1 MQEKTKSWKIF
12 LIIALVSFSFANF
25 QIGIFRELRY
35 HVLPVPPTVYF
46 ALSLT
51 YMGIGVILSKICT
64 FRYALIL
71 SPLLVFVSCFVI
83 IYSNFNLHHLA
94 GSGEGGGWITASLL
108 SSPLYGVPSFMYGM
122 LIASLLQRAKKEGTL
137 TFAYAIDL
145 ISLGISEI
153 LASFLVLI
161 SNPLVMVALSILMLS
176 LAMIIASAK
185 NKFSLIYGVLA
196 AFLIT
201 GVIDDSNVENSDI
214 SIWSPYR
221 KIDVRYDE
229 KSVYLFSD
237 SVLWSHFSRDDVE
250 NSYDDIRV
258 IPYLISHKVN
268 QIPRKILIIGSGIGI
283 DVYIA
288 RDIFPL
294 SEIISVE
301 IDPGFIEVG
310 RAIPWLWERYR
321 TSHIFIGNGAYFLKN
336 SREKFDIIFFSF
348 VDPGARIS
356 LLGFPDEEPL
366 YTVENLRNAFEKLS
380 SHGMILITRVFISK
394 LEEKFLGTLCATI
407 SEAGIQNFRI
417 YTSDVF
423 SSDALELKIMFL
435 LIFKELKWENLYS
448 ELQQNRKVY
457 SLLRSEVL
465 CEDVKVKW
473 QKPSTVNR
481 PFTFAFYD
489 IPYYSIFIFIVLLLV
504 STLSGRKT
512 GISFFLMGFSGIMAE
527 AFSVYLGVN
536 HFKNPFFGASFCLG
550 LFLISGGISSAF
562 IKFLGKKSVFFSL
575 LFIPA
580 FASDNPVFVS
590 LSMGFASSWLF
601 PLSLEMQSDKKIF
614 LPFFWDILGCVSAPF
629 IFWFV
634 FMQMGI
640 YAVKAL
646 VILSF
651 ILAMLGSLLSSES
664 RKIHN

>member
-1 MQEKTKSWKIF
+1 MQGKTKSWKIF
-12 LIIALVSFSFANF
+12 LIITLVSFSFANF

-51 YMGIGVILSKICT
+51 YMGIGVILSGICI

-71 SPLLVFVSCFVI
+71 SPLLVFISCFVI
-83 IYSNFNLHHLA
+83 IYFDFNLHHLA
-94 GSGEGGGWITASLL
+94 GSGGGWIIASLL
-108 SSPLYGVPSFMYGM
+108 SSPLYGVPSFMYGV
-122 LIASLLQRAKKEGTL
+122 LVASLLQKAKEGGTL
-137 TFAYAIDL
+137 HIAYAIDL
-145 ISLGISEI
+145 IALGISEI
-153 LASFLVLI
+153 LASFFVLI
-161 SNPLVMVALSILMLS
+161 SNPLAMVALSILMLS
-176 LAMIIASAK
+176 FAMIISSVK

-221 KIDVRYDE
+221 KIDVRYDK

-250 NSYDDIRV
+250 NSHDDIRV

-268 QIPRKILIIGSGIGI
+268 QMPRKILIIGSGIGI
-283 DVYIA
+283 DLYIA

-310 RAIPWLWERYR
+310 RAVPWLWERYR

-336 SREKFDIIFFSF
+336 SKEKFDIIFFSF

-380 SHGMILITRVFISK
+380 PQGMILITRVFVSK
-394 LEEKFLGTLCATI
+394 LEEKFLGTFCATL
-407 SEAGIQNFRI
+407 SESGIQSFRI
-417 YTSDVF
+417 YISDVF
-423 SSDALELKIMFL
+423 SSDDRGLKIMFL
-435 LIFKELKWENLYS
+435 LIFKQPKRKNLYS
-448 ELQQNRKVY
+448 VLKEDKRFSHILH
-457 SLLRSEVL
+457 SEVL
-465 CEDVKVKW
+465 CEDVEIKW
-473 QKPSTVNR
+473 QKPSTVKR
-481 PFTFAFYD
+481 PFTFALYD
-489 IPYYSIFIFIVLLLV
+489 IPYYSIFIFIVLLFV
-504 STLSGRKT
+504 SMLSGRKT
-512 GISFFLMGFSGIMAE
+512 GTSFFLMGFSGIMAE

-536 HFKNPFFGASFCLG
+536 HFRNPFFGASFCLG

-562 IKFLGKKSVFFSL
+562 VKLLGKKSVVFSL

-590 LSMGFASSWLF
+590 LSLGFASSWLF
-601 PLSLEMQSDKKIF
+601 PLSLEMRSDKKIS

-629 IFWFV
+629 MFWFV

-640 YAVKAL
+640 DMVKAL

-651 ILAMLGSLLSSES
+651 VLAMLSSLLSSEP
-664 RKIHN
+664 RKI